1 MPSANERRVCFFFC
15 DCCWDD
21 DVDDEVEEEGL
32 FTPEVAE
39 ELMGVELVLASENGE
54 EGEFDEF
61 SIDAVVADPPP
72 SLLLLLEKPII
83 DMT

>member
-15 DCCWDD
+15 DCCWDV
-21 DVDDEVEEEGL
+21 DVDEEEEEEL

-39 ELMGVELVLASENGE
+39 EMMGVELVLASENGE

-61 SIDAVVADPPP
+61 SIDAAVADPP